1 MSVDNYFNNL
11 NPQNRV
17 LLEEYKKST
26 QNQMWATTIILSLT
40 IIDNILSD
48 ENNLDYIDGLDINH
62 FKNSRDFHWLRLRRN
77 QILHYEGPKEG
88 FFESKDSVNVLK
100 IDSLRAD
107 KILKKCFTN
116 FFNIFNLNSNFF
128 FDFSFETSFGA
139 LSSFNKTSY
148 CAVKIY
154 WKVFIMS

>member
-1 MSVDNYFNNL
+1 MINKINLHEYIKFL
-11 NPQNRV
+11 NPHALV
-17 LLEEYKKST
+17 LIEEYKKSK

-88 FFESKDSVNVLK
+88 FFESKDSINVLK
-100 IDSLRAD
+100 TDGLKAD
-107 KILKKCFTN
+107 KILKKCFTE
-116 FFNIFNLNSNFF
+116 FF
-128 FDFSFETSFGA
+128 
-139 LSSFNKTSY
+139 K
-148 CAVKIY
+148 
-154 WKVFIMS
+154 

>member
-1 MSVDNYFNNL
+1 MNIHDYVNYL
-11 NPQNRV
+11 NPQNKI
-17 LLEEYKKST
+17 LLEEYYKAS
-26 QNQMWATTIILSLT
+26 QNEMWLTTIILSLT

-107 KILKKCFTN
+107 KILKKCFTD
-116 FFNIFNLNSNFF
+116 FF
-128 FDFSFETSFGA
+128 
-139 LSSFNKTSY
+139 
-148 CAVKIY
+148 V
-154 WKVFIMS
+154 